1 MHARAPMSANTQP
14 NHSMP
19 SVRPEF
25 VMDVGESPA
34 PPGPT
39 PAVRPPSL
47 AQYGTGGSSAF
58 GSQMSYGSSYDD
70 ASYSATAPGVL
81 GMSQAAPGAYLCGNQ
96 SVCRYAIEQ
105 APRRWRGVDAKKRAV
120 KF

>member
-1 MHARAPMSANTQP
+1 MSANTQP

>member
-1 MHARAPMSANTQP
+1 
-14 NHSMP
+14 
-19 SVRPEF
+19 
-25 VMDVGESPA
+25 MDVGESPA

-47 AQYGTGGSSAF
+47 AQYSTGGSSAF

-81 GMSQAAPGAYLCGNQ
+81 GMSQAAPGAYVSPRASFEDVPFGSPGVSDMRAYDAYN
-96 SVCRYAIEQ
+96 EPPTP
-105 APRRWRGVDAKKRAV
+105 APRRHSASS
-120 KF
+120 